1 MIREKEEVFTGQTST
16 KEMAR
21 TCKEI
26 SEWLQKSNQ
35 VPDLTTVL
43 TGTSIVPPPEFTL
56 QDGDIVMVMVE
67 GIGILENTVI
77 TV

>member
-1 MIREKEEVFTGQTST
+1 MIREKKEVFTAQTST

-56 QDGDIVMVMVE
+56 QDGDIVIVMVE

>member
-1 MIREKEEVFTGQTST
+1 
-16 KEMAR
+16 MAR

-56 QDGDIVMVMVE
+56 QDGDIVIVMVE